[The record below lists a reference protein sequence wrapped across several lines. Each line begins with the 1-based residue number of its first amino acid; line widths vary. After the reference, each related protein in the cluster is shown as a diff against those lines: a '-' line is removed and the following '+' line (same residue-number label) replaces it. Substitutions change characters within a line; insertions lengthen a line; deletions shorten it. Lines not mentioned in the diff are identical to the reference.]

1 VLTIPPAVLARMAVT
16 IDAIAPVRFGANIV
30 SGWQKAEYQQMG
42 IWPDELL
49 FARRYD
55 YCGE

>member
-1 VLTIPPAVLARMAVT
+1 MAVT

-42 IWPDELL
+42 IWPGEVH